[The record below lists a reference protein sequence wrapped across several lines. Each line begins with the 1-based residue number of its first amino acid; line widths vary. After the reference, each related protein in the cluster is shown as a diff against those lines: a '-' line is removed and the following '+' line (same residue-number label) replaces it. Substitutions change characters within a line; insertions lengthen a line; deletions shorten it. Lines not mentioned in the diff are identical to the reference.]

1 MKLPSQTARKW
12 LVSAA
17 CGSLFSVAAP
27 VALAQ
32 GAQVQ
37 SVRLL
42 PANGA
47 VEVEIQTSQPIAP
60 RSQVVTSPDRLVL
73 DFPNASPG
81 PKLRALNVSRGDLAG
96 VRVGL
101 FASHPPTTRVVLDLK
116 AASPYQI
123 FPSGK
128 SVMIKLGVP
137 AAPAVNANGNETGEE
152 PAPEPPK
159 PKVTVGFQNGL
170 LSITAEKATLA
181 QVLYEIHSRTGAEI
195 AVPAGAE
202 QEQVFTSLGPAAP
215 KDVLAALLDGSPYN
229 FILVGSSSNPN
240 VLERVLLSHKGTSM
254 SLDVPMPQNAGG
266 NTSTP
271 VYADTARMRNRGTMQ
286 PPPEPE
292 PAQEE
297 DINNMPPD
305 EEPQP
310 GDVQPVDNPQTGA
323 PNNAG
328 APQNPG
334 TPPPPPQN

>member
-1 MKLPSQTARKW
+1 MRPFFQTARTR

-17 CGSLFSVAAP
+17 CGSL
-27 VALAQ
+27 LAFCVPGAFGQ
-32 GAQVQ
+32 AQVQ

-42 PANGA
+42 PASGA
-47 VEVEIQTSQPIAP
+47 VELEIQTTQPIAP
-60 RSQVVTSPDRLVL
+60 RSQVVTAPDRLVI
-73 DFPNASPG
+73 DFPNTTPG
-81 PKLRALNVSRGDLAG
+81 PQLRALTVNRGDLTG

-116 AASPYQI
+116 TASAYQI

-128 SVMIKLGVP
+128 SVMIKLGSQPAP
-137 AAPAVNANGNETGEE
+137 AASNA
-152 PAPEPPK
+152 APDEADAPVEPPK
-159 PKVTVGFQNGL
+159 PKVTVAFQNGL
-170 LSITAEKATLA
+170 LSINADKATLA

-240 VLERVLLSHKGTSM
+240 VLERVLLSRKGTSM
-254 SLDVPMPQNAGG
+254 TLDVGMPQNPGA
-266 NTSTP
+266 NAPTP

-286 PPPEPE
+286 PPPDPE
-292 PAQEE
+292 PAPEE
-297 DINNMPPD
+297 EINNMPAD

-323 PNNAG
+323 PQNQG
-328 APQNPG
+328 QPNPG
-334 TPPPPPQN
+334 AQPPPQN